1 MEIINFQDKNIRT
14 VLVNGELWYSVIDV
28 IGALTG
34 SKNPTS
40 YWTTLKSRLKKE
52 GAGQSVTNCDRF
64 KLLAPDGKMRMT
76 DCSTRENLLRL
87 IQSIPSPAVEP
98 FKQWLASAGEQNI
111 QETEDPSLLI
121 EKFYDHW
128 RAKGMSDHW
137 IATRM
142 RSIETR
148 RDLTGRWQE
157 SGITDSRDFAF
168 LTNLISKGTF
178 DITVAEHKKLKGLA
192 AKHQIR
198 DNMSPMELVYLI
210 LAEVTAKELSESS
223 GAQGYSQNAKAAKQ
237 AGDIA
242 GESRKR
248 FEKKTG
254 LKVVTPKN
262 NLLGGGKKK

>member
-1 MEIINFQDKNIRT
+1 MDIINFQNSDIRT
-14 VLVNGELWYSVIDV
+14 IEDYGEIWYSVIDV
-28 IGALTG
+28 VGALTD
-34 SKNPTS
+34 SSNPTA
-40 YWTTLKSRLKKE
+40 YWNTLKHRLKKE
-52 GAGQSVTNCDRF
+52 GAFQVLTNCKRL
-64 KLLAPDGKMRMT
+64 KLEAADGKMRLT
-76 DCSTRENLLRL
+76 DCSNRENLLRL
-87 IQSIPSPAVEP
+87 IQSIPSPNVEP
-98 FKQWLASAGEQNI
+98 FKQWLANAGEQNI

-128 RAKGMSDHW
+128 RTKGMSDHW

-148 RDLTGRWQE
+148 RDLTERWQE

-168 LTNLISKGTF
+168 LTNIISKGTF
-178 DITVAEHKKLKGLA
+178 ELTVAEHKKIKGLA

-210 LAEVTAKELSESS
+210 LAEVTAKELSEST
-223 GAQGYSQNAKAAKQ
+223 GAQGYSENAKVAKQ

-248 FEKKTG
+248 FEQKTG

-262 NLLGGGKKK
+262 NLLE